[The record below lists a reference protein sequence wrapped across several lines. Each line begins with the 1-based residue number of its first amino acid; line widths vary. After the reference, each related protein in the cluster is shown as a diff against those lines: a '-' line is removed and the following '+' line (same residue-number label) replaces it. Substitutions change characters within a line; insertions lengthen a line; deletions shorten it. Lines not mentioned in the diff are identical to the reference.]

1 MIIFFRLKFWL
12 FFSEISIV
20 LDSKT
25 TRTNENILTSLQNA
39 KKFLIHLNSC
49 GLGPAERHS
58 VKLLDGLMYSFLHKA
73 MPSDQKEEKSIKK
86 LIEIVLQ
93 MKPILNIEMTVRF
106 W

>member
-1 MIIFFRLKFWL
+1 M
-12 FFSEISIV
+12 
-20 LDSKT
+20 DSKT

-39 KKFLIHLNSC
+39 KKFLMHLNSC

-58 VKLLDGLMYSFLHKA
+58 AKLLDGLMYSFLHKA

-106 W
+106 C